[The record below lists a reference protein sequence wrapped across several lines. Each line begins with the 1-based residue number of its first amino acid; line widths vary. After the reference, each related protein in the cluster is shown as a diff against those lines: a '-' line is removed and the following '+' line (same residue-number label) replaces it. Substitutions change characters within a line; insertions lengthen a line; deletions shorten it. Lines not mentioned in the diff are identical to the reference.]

1 MKNWVN
7 FDIKSFL
14 KDMKDK
20 ERINRHKFLWKM
32 DISDTQL
39 NSWRKFNRIP
49 QETYDKIEETYKGQI
64 NLKLKRYVY
73 EENQQKSYQSKN

>member
-1 MKNWVN
+1 MKNWIN
-7 FDIKSFL
+7 FDIKLFL

-20 ERINRHKFLWKM
+20 EKINRHKFLWKM
-32 DISDTQL
+32 DISDTLL

-64 NLKLKRYVY
+64 NLKLKRYVL
-73 EENQQKSYQSKN
+73 